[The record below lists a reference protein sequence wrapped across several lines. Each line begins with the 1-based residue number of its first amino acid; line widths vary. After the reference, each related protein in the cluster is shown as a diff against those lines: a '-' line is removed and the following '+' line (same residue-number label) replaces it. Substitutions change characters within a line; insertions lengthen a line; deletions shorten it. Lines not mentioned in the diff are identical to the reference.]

1 MIQRLVQFFL
11 DRHLLTNSLFVL
23 VFIAGIACYQTIK
36 KEEFP
41 DITFRTMAV
50 QTTYPNAT
58 AEDVETDVTIPLE
71 ERVQSISGIR
81 KINSTS
87 SLGFSSIVIELD
99 RSADVQQV
107 KTDVTNAIQSV
118 PLPDEI
124 LNDPNIVQFDI
135 SKKAILDVGIYFKNT
150 PELNGDERLKLQ
162 MISRQLNAFLTNNLA
177 FSDVRFTGYLSEQM
191 HIDMDPI
198 ALDRFKIPIHSVVT
212 TLQDAHRQ
220 LPVGEAFI
228 DRWTPVRIKQSL
240 ESRDRLLNVKLNQSF
255 GQGDVYLKDVA
266 TLSNQ
271 FERNHSITRI
281 NGSEGIIL
289 ELVKSSETDILSAID
304 IAKKELERF
313 ETIYLKDTGID
324 LVLLDDESITLR
336 NRLMIIATN
345 GLIGFGLILIA
356 LILFLNPQ
364 SAFWVA
370 LGLPFCVAFTL
381 IMARLFGLT
390 INGITLSAIIIVLG
404 IVVDDAI
411 IIAEHIYRC
420 HFNGAKM
427 KKAAVQGVKKC

>member
-23 VFIAGIACYQTIK
+23 VFIAGVACYQTIK

-150 PELNGDERLKLQ
+150 PE
-162 MISRQLNAFLTNNLA
+162 
-177 FSDVRFTGYLSEQM
+177 
-191 HIDMDPI
+191 
-198 ALDRFKIPIHSVVT
+198 
-212 TLQDAHRQ
+212 
-220 LPVGEAFI
+220 
-228 DRWTPVRIKQSL
+228 
-240 ESRDRLLNVKLNQSF
+240 
-255 GQGDVYLKDVA
+255 
-266 TLSNQ
+266 
-271 FERNHSITRI
+271 
-281 NGSEGIIL
+281 
-289 ELVKSSETDILSAID
+289 
-304 IAKKELERF
+304 
-313 ETIYLKDTGID
+313 
-324 LVLLDDESITLR
+324 
-336 NRLMIIATN
+336 
-345 GLIGFGLILIA
+345 
-356 LILFLNPQ
+356 
-364 SAFWVA
+364 
-370 LGLPFCVAFTL
+370 
-381 IMARLFGLT
+381 
-390 INGITLSAIIIVLG
+390 
-404 IVVDDAI
+404 
-411 IIAEHIYRC
+411 
-420 HFNGAKM
+420 
-427 KKAAVQGVKKC
+427 